1 MKFVNN
7 IDFLRI
13 LKAKFFNPTLN
24 HNDVSFLNSIDFAL
38 LNHSEIFADDS
49 YYKYLGQERRD
60 VLKNDNPYLHLL
72 NWCFIEPELRVAY
85 FSENEVISIQKV
97 RQELEFFGSIEF
109 ETNLNMPLTSFN
121 ISKEWIKG
129 FCINKILSEYFSK
142 YFLKLYIPENNF
154 VIKNWVQDILS
165 VDLDLN
171 FFINIEVNDLNVE
184 FFSEPRIQDFLKSLD
199 ILICFDFRHQE
210 AFSPSYLVQ
219 IEKFLNFIA
228 KTESSNNPF
237 IILVSETILNT
248 CSKLDSN
255 NCGALLIQS
264 TESDLFVPWHI
275 GENRILSVLPNRF
288 YLSSPS
294 DFKYFYFGF
303 DYEYLFELN
312 EVILR
317 RLDIDNP
324 PNSGTLIY
332 VKQLNVAGT
341 ELLSNSFND
350 FLNSIKLPSFLL
362 FESYGSLVENINYS
376 KSDFLQVPS
385 NPFLLKYVFETLIGM
400 GYVNIVSFTSA
411 NLSVIELAEK
421 AGFKSFIFLNENLPE
436 LKSLGVDEKELLD
449 KSIPNRKIIVNSFST
464 HNLSR
469 DNIIEI
475 PTSVPSFNS
484 EKLSN
489 YQASLSK
496 DNLGMNGKIV
506 IGTLASGIF
515 RKGIDRLQQ
524 ILDVLPPNM
533 VYLWVGEA
541 DPKFLPSSDN
551 FVHVKFMSR
560 EEFYSI
566 IDIYSCLSRNDPF
579 PMAVTEAFI
588 QNIPIVAYG
597 DQSCGQIAMREF
609 QDINVSE
616 ECAEAF
622 VKILEIL
629 CQKKSLNEDSANYDL
644 SLRINYSSMAFNK
657 RILTMLDISPPSISV
672 VLPYFNHKDYILE
685 RLTSIIDQQIPIN
698 EIIALDNNSSDSGF
712 DLVTNFLEKQDI
724 FNFTVLRNSINN
736 GNVFKQWHKGV
747 STSTSDYVWITET
760 DDSAHPSFLA
770 DLLPMLQDPSVV
782 IATSNSKLI
791 DSKGELIGLGNN
803 IYEGISNPQRFSSS
817 YVNDGH
823 REIYEAIGICNT
835 IPNVSAC
842 IFRRKDLLQALDTL
856 GDYLYT
862 FKYAGDWLVYI
873 QLLTQGSIAYNAN
886 SLNLFRQ
893 HQDSNIRLANKR
905 KLLEEIEEVQNYAKN
920 KIKSDNS
927 FIMSQNLYLED
938 VRRHLDLS

>member
-1 MKFVNN
+1 
-7 IDFLRI
+7 
-13 LKAKFFNPTLN
+13 
-24 HNDVSFLNSIDFAL
+24 
-38 LNHSEIFADDS
+38 
-49 YYKYLGQERRD
+49 
-60 VLKNDNPYLHLL
+60 
-72 NWCFIEPELRVAY
+72 
-85 FSENEVISIQKV
+85 
-97 RQELEFFGSIEF
+97 
-109 ETNLNMPLTSFN
+109 
-121 ISKEWIKG
+121 
-129 FCINKILSEYFSK
+129 
-142 YFLKLYIPENNF
+142 
-154 VIKNWVQDILS
+154 
-165 VDLDLN
+165 
-171 FFINIEVNDLNVE
+171 
-184 FFSEPRIQDFLKSLD
+184 
-199 ILICFDFRHQE
+199 
-210 AFSPSYLVQ
+210 
-219 IEKFLNFIA
+219 
-228 KTESSNNPF
+228 
-237 IILVSETILNT
+237 
-248 CSKLDSN
+248 
-255 NCGALLIQS
+255 
-264 TESDLFVPWHI
+264 
-275 GENRILSVLPNRF
+275 
-288 YLSSPS
+288 
-294 DFKYFYFGF
+294 
-303 DYEYLFELN
+303 
-312 EVILR
+312 
-317 RLDIDNP
+317 
-324 PNSGTLIY
+324 
-332 VKQLNVAGT
+332 
-341 ELLSNSFND
+341 
-350 FLNSIKLPSFLL
+350 
-362 FESYGSLVENINYS
+362 
-376 KSDFLQVPS
+376 
-385 NPFLLKYVFETLIGM
+385 
-400 GYVNIVSFTSA
+400 
-411 NLSVIELAEK
+411 
-421 AGFKSFIFLNENLPE
+421 
-436 LKSLGVDEKELLD
+436 
-449 KSIPNRKIIVNSFST
+449 
-464 HNLSR
+464 
-469 DNIIEI
+469 
-475 PTSVPSFNS
+475 
-484 EKLSN
+484 
-489 YQASLSK
+489 
-496 DNLGMNGKIV
+496 
-506 IGTLASGIF
+506 
-515 RKGIDRLQQ
+515 
-524 ILDVLPPNM
+524 
-533 VYLWVGEA
+533 
-541 DPKFLPSSDN
+541 
-551 FVHVKFMSR
+551 
-560 EEFYSI
+560 
-566 IDIYSCLSRNDPF
+566 
-579 PMAVTEAFI
+579 
-588 QNIPIVAYG
+588 
-597 DQSCGQIAMREF
+597 MREF

-629 CQKKSLNEDSANYDL
+629 CQKKSLNEDGVNYDL
-644 SLRINYSSMAFNK
+644 SLRINYSPMAFNK
-657 RILTMLDISPPSISV
+657 RILTMLDIAPPSISV